1 MTEPA
6 STEWLT
12 LQTAD
17 DATVAAASFTY
28 RVSVALDAV
37 AALAMAVGVAGG
49 LWQWINWFGIAIGGA
64 LLTVIIYLAAV
75 WRDASASPGKP
86 LPPADGG

>member
-12 LQTAD
+12 LNAD
-17 DATVAAASFTY
+17 DATVAAATFTY

-37 AALAMAVGVAGG
+37 AAVAIAAGVGWG
-49 LWQWINWFGIAIGGA
+49 LWPWLGPFGIAVAGA
-64 LLTVIIYLAAV
+64 VLTLVVYLASA
-75 WRDASASPGKP
+75 WRDADARPPKP
-86 LPPADGG
+86 PPDGG